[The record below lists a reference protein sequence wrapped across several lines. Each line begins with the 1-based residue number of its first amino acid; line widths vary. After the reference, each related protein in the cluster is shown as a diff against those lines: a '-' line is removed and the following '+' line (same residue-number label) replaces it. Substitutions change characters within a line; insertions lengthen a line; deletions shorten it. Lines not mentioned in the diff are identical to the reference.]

1 MPCLVSLHSAWRP
14 PLNAP
19 LQCLFLFAQAHI
31 LNLLRSKLGSY
42 RDFHT
47 MLYTCSPEF
56 DFLPAAYWRKVAETL
71 LLPAAGVALLALAAH
86 ALRPHHELKSRLEP
100 ELLYFVMQT
109 AAFGG
114 MALMVMRLKLFL
126 TPSLCI
132 LASLLASRKVFLSK
146 T

>member
-1 MPCLVSLHSAWRP
+1 
-14 PLNAP
+14 
-19 LQCLFLFAQAHI
+19 
-31 LNLLRSKLGSY
+31 
-42 RDFHT
+42 

-86 ALRPHHELKSRLEP
+86 ALRPHHDLKSRLEP
-100 ELLYFVMQT
+100 ELVYFVMQT

-132 LASLLASRKVFLSK
+132 LASLLASRKVFLSDK
-146 T
+146 LKI